1 MPIGIYNKRFERYDF
16 YELNLDKDEAEQIAI
31 MQMTDVIRT
40 VDIQAVENYEL
51 TVIEDEEFYISS
63 FTLKCREEITTP
75 DYI

>member
-1 MPIGIYNKRFERYDF
+1 
-16 YELNLDKDEAEQIAI
+16 LNLDKDEAEQIAI

-40 VDIQAVENYEL
+40 LDIQAVENYEL
-51 TVIEDEEFYISS
+51 SVIEDEEFYIIS